1 MILRRLTYAIREQNW
16 FALALELVVVVRR
29 DRSPPRT
36 VDPGVTRP
44 PSEYLSLAHQETLCR
59 SHKFLLGIALLTAFC
74 ESSVYNFGEWTRV
87 LTTGHELAEAE
98 NR

>member
-1 MILRRLTYAIREQNW
+1 M
-16 FALALELVVVVRR
+16 
-29 DRSPPRT
+29 P
-36 VDPGVTRP
+36 
-44 PSEYLSLAHQETLCR
+44 QEKLCGNQE
-59 SHKFLLGIALLTAFC
+59 FLLGLALLTAFY